1 MFRRKLVLAQGLC
14 EEKSV
19 YDSLN
24 KLIAAQAKGKDCKI
38 NHKKNSYV
46 IL

>member
-24 KLIAAQAKGKDCKI
+24 KLIAAQAKGKGCKI
-38 NHKKNSYV
+38 SHKKNLYV